1 MKGRAGRG
9 ACGRGAAR
17 PVGAS
22 LTAHG
27 VYARWLARV
36 AASPLPLRSHAQ
48 PLSQHTHLWVQGAV
62 VGLQQHLMKPGFDR
76 VGLACKHTPRGGGG
90 RAAGRSGEGASEVA
104 ACDKDALQRLVPCP
118 PRHPTPPSSPPGPTR
133 QQRGVCHRE
142 CARHAINAATP
153 GGRGRAGGGAVKV
166 SRGKGAATADAGT
179 CARGRPLAPPRSS
192 SKKAGPCS
200 TARTGTGVRGNCNL
214 WAAHTRR

>member
-1 MKGRAGRG
+1 MSRLARSKSRPPAMKGRAGRG

-118 PRHPTPPSSPPGPTR
+118 PRHP
-133 QQRGVCHRE
+133 
-142 CARHAINAATP
+142 
-153 GGRGRAGGGAVKV
+153 GGGGGGGGGARQ
-166 SRGKGAATADAGT
+166 SEPWQRGSDGGCGDVRTRPPARAPALEQQKGGPLLH
-179 CARGRPLAPPRSS
+179 RPHRYW
-192 SKKAGPCS
+192 SK
-200 TARTGTGVRGNCNL
+200 R
-214 WAAHTRR
+214 